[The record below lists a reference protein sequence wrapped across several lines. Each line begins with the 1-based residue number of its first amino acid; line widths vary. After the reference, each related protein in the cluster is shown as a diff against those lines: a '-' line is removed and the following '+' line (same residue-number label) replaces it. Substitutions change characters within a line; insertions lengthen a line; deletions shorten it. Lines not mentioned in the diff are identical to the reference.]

1 MRRTSLKLKH
11 WNSFAMLKN
20 VLMMLKQ
27 FQCFISVLFHHVRR
41 ALDDGQPKRD
51 PCMIHTQSHRLMLSS
66 FNSARSR
73 RASEMWMYYVNIFV
87 NLELVIEVTL
97 LDVNWWSFF
106 GIGCVDP
113 GGQYFAKGAM
123 HQSCPPIITLQ
134 NIHPCESV
142 IKIMKCP
149 YCLNCPK
156 FGQLGLIIRKIIR
169 IVATR
174 CQIFLVKNVQNSIS
188 LRPRP
193 HFGSLQ
199 CPLTFW
205 LHLRGPTVKGRE
217 KGWSKKGVCPQPPN
231 LHHRSTPLEIETFLH
246 WKAHFSALQKSTGNK
261 VTGET
266 FKFNIREWISQPT
279 ILFYL
284 PPCIKTKHNKAKI
297 ANTATGCQKSQQL
310 MNLHGRP

>member
-217 KGWSKKGVCPQPPN
+217 RRRGKVNEAEKEGQKRSAPPPQKKKKNHHGSIVLRTIDDQHCLVWDWTVADDDYAHAHRASRQSYICMRRFRSVVTDVVDDRSRNWDPQMRTCMG
-231 LHHRSTPLEIETFLH
+231 L
-246 WKAHFSALQKSTGNK
+246 
-261 VTGET
+261 
-266 FKFNIREWISQPT
+266 
-279 ILFYL
+279 
-284 PPCIKTKHNKAKI
+284 
-297 ANTATGCQKSQQL
+297 
-310 MNLHGRP
+310 